1 MSYCKNEEYRNTEL
15 LYTILNNDYI
25 YCKGYT
31 PITHHKSA

>member
-1 MSYCKNEEYRNTEL
+1 MSYCKNEEL
-15 LYTILNNDYI
+15 VYTILNNDYI